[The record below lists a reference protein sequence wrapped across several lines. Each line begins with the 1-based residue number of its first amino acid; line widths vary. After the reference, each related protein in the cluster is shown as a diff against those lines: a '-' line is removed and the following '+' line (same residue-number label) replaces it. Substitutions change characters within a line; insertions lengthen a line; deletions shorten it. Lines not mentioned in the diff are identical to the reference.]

1 LNRQNINLHTVMKV
15 KVLFFG
21 VLSEVTG
28 TGLKF
33 YDEVKSIEHL
43 KMRVSDD
50 FPEIIHYKF
59 KVSLNNELVNSD
71 ASLKDGDEVAFL
83 PPFAGG

>member
-1 LNRQNINLHTVMKV
+1 MQV

-28 TGLKF
+28 TDLRHIR
-33 YDEVKSIEHL
+33 DVKSINDL
-43 KMRVSDD
+43 KLKLLDEY
-50 FPEIIHYKF
+50 PEIEHYNYRI
-59 KVSLNNELVNSD
+59 SLNNEILNSD
-71 ASLKDGDEVAFL
+71 SNLNEGDEIAFL

>member
-1 LNRQNINLHTVMKV
+1 MKV

-28 TGLKF
+28 TGIKV
-33 YDEVKSIEHL
+33 YIDVKSIEHL
-43 KMRVSDD
+43 NQIITDD

-59 KVSLNNELVNSD
+59 KISLNNEIINGD
-71 ASLKDGDEVAFL
+71 AELKNGDEVAFL